1 MMNLLKHPAQN
12 ARTSILALLLACFLS
27 YQAVAIAEDVITEY
41 QVKAAFLYNFSH
53 FVTWPA
59 SPGDRFRLCVV
70 GDNPFGELLD
80 ALIGK
85 TVNDSILVVEQHT
98 SLDRIHGCQLAYIS
112 RSLESRVNRVLAEL
126 ASQPIL
132 TVSDIESFTDAG
144 GMIQLRLADH
154 KVRFEINAAAANQ
167 AGLTI
172 SSKLL
177 SLATRV
183 KTGQ

>member
-1 MMNLLKHPAQN
+1 MVALLKHPAQN
-12 ARTSILALLLACFLS
+12 ARTSILALMLACFLS
-27 YQAVAIAEDVITEY
+27 YPAVTSAEDAITEY

-59 SPGDRFRLCVV
+59 PPEDTFKLCVI

-85 TVNDSILVVEQHT
+85 TVKDSILVVQQHN
-98 SLDRIHGCQLAYIS
+98 SLDRIHDCQLAYIS
-112 RSLESRVNRVLAEL
+112 HSFESRLNRVLAEL
-126 ASQPIL
+126 ANHPIL
-132 TVSDIESFTDAG
+132 TISDIESFTDAG
-144 GMIQLRLADH
+144 GMIQLRLADN
-154 KVRFEINAAAANQ
+154 KVRFDINASAADH

-183 KTGQ
+183 KTGR